1 MFPFP
6 VLANGDIFD
15 AHDVRRALDVT
26 GADGVLIARGAL
38 GNPWIFVQAIE
49 LLDNR
54 RHPNRP
60 HIRRTFFLDLDTQN
74 AILRNM
80 AVVVSFHFV
89 NICRGTQRAWK
100 ALRRSE
106 APFVRVSTLDEL
118 TALVQPF
125 LYDETPM
132 PLSRMPSPQPK
143 SYSHIA

>member
-49 LLDNR
+49 LLTTGATQTV
-54 RHPNRP
+54 P
-60 HIRRTFFLDLDTQN
+60 HIRRTFFLDLDTQKRHI
-74 AILRNM
+74 AQYGGRGI
-80 AVVVSFHFV
+80 VHFV
-89 NICRGTQRAWK
+89 NICRGTKGMEGAK
-100 ALRRSE
+100 AFRSSLCACEYPRRTHGTGTTFSC
-106 APFVRVSTLDEL
+106 
-118 TALVQPF
+118 
-125 LYDETPM
+125 DETPM